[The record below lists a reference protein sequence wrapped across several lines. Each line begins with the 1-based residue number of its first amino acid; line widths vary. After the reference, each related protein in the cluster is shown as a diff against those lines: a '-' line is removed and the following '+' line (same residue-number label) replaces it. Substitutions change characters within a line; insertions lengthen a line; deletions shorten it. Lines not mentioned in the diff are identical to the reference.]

1 MQIYEKMGNYTYLCK
16 NNCENLQ
23 SHQPSLG
30 MAVAKMNKY
39 MEEKKPIDRA
49 EYISLEDAKRLKLP
63 FFEGLAAGFP
73 SPAADY
79 EHERLDLNEKFVHHP
94 EASYFVRVRGE
105 SMIGAGI
112 FDGDICL
119 VDRQEEIS
127 DGNIV
132 VAFVNGGL
140 TVKTLDTST
149 RDQNYLRLMPAN
161 PEFKPIIIDAN
172 DQFIIQG
179 RVTSIHRDTR
189 KY

>member
-1 MQIYEKMGNYTYLCK
+1 
-16 NNCENLQ
+16 
-23 SHQPSLG
+23 
-30 MAVAKMNKY
+30 
-39 MEEKKPIDRA
+39 
-49 EYISLEDAKRLKLP
+49 
-63 FFEGLAAGFP
+63 
-73 SPAADY
+73 
-79 EHERLDLNEKFVHHP
+79 
-94 EASYFVRVRGE
+94 
-105 SMIGAGI
+105 MIGAGI

-149 RDQNYLRLMPAN
+149 RNQNYLRLMPAN